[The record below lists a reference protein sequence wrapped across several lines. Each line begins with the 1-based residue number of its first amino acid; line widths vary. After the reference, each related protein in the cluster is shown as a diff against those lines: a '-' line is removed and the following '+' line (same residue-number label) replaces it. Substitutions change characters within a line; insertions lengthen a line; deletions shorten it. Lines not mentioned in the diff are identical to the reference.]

1 MAPLPAP
8 VPGRPPP
15 PASHNPLDRFGEI
28 AGALERAAAAIARL
42 DALVAGHPLLPAWLW
57 RSRLEAVRRQAA
69 SDGLAIDP
77 WHLAAII
84 EGVRF
89 RMDRAEAIIDRGAI
103 FAAARHALALWRWYV
118 RPDEAQSE
126 AIERVAAAL
135 AAVESASPLL
145 AAALGARACL
155 DGNGQG
161 DPTGQGG
168 ERPALR
174 AALALHW
181 QRRGLM
187 HVAAPLLSG
196 ARAFGGDAPKATPA
210 WVAAFLGSLAEEA
223 EAGIAL
229 LRLLEREWLAARSA
243 VRDRRRDSH
252 AAAAVDVMAAA
263 PVVSATSLARGL
275 RIAVKNAA
283 ALLDSFV
290 ASGIAIEVTH
300 RSKRRLF
307 GLKHLAPLR
316 EEALPPR
323 RVRRAAGSTPRV
335 EAARWPAVALPD
347 MGYSDAGDAAPPLR
361 QLLALSPRD
370 RQEIELT
377 GLDDW
382 MREADQVIRRSQAIL
397 DRLAQPARPLAARP
411 DAA

>member
-1 MAPLPAP
+1 MAGLPAP
-8 VPGRPPP
+8 ASGRPS
-15 PASHNPLDRFGEI
+15 PAASNNPLDRFGEI
-28 AGALERAAAAIARL
+28 AGALDRAAASIARL
-42 DALVAGHPLLPAWLW
+42 DALLAHHPLTPAWVW

-69 SDGLAIDP
+69 ADGLSIDP

-89 RMDRAEAIIDRGAI
+89 RMDRANAIIDRGAI
-103 FAAARHALALWRWYV
+103 FEAARHALSLWRWYA
-118 RPDEAQSE
+118 RPCEVQTEATQR
-126 AIERVAAAL
+126 AAAAL
-135 AAVESASPLL
+135 AASGSASPLL
-145 AAALGARACL
+145 GAALGVRGWL
-155 DGNGQG
+155 DQHGWSAQN
-161 DPTGQGG
+161 G

-174 AALALHW
+174 AALAQYW
-181 QRRGLM
+181 QHRGLM
-187 HVAAPLLSG
+187 PVAAPLLTG
-196 ARAFGGDAPKATPA
+196 TRAFGGDAPKATEA
-210 WVAAFLGSLAEEA
+210 WVAAFLGSLADEA
-223 EAGIAL
+223 EAGFAL
-229 LRLLEREWLAARSA
+229 LRLIEREWLAARAA

-252 AAAAVDVMAAA
+252 AAAAIDVMAAA
-263 PVVSATSLARGL
+263 PVISATSLARGL
-275 RIAVKNAA
+275 HIAVKNAA

-290 ASGIAIEVTH
+290 AGGIAIEVTH

-323 RVRRAAGSTPRV
+323 RARRAGGSTRHD

-347 MGYSDAGDAAPPLR
+347 LEYGDAGDAAPPLR
-361 QLLALSPRD
+361 QQLALSPRD
-370 RQEIELT
+370 REEIELT

-397 DRLAQPARPLAARP
+397 DRFVQPAGPPAAQS